1 MKYSI
6 VYTSKSGNTE
16 KLALAIKEAANGECL
31 QCVKVNEADSS
42 KVNDSDI
49 VFVGAGSYK
58 GTCDEAAGKFMETLK
73 NKKVFLFMTV
83 GYGDNQAYYDKML
96 NPAKTFID
104 SSNTII
110 GTYACQ
116 GQWIEGQKKNL
127 ENMLAKAATDDE
139 KKVIEVKLANHS
151 NAMGHPNAEDLNKLK
166 DIVKSL

>member
-1 MKYSI
+1 
-6 VYTSKSGNTE
+6 
-16 KLALAIKEAANGECL
+16 
-31 QCVKVNEADSS
+31 
-42 KVNDSDI
+42 
-49 VFVGAGSYK
+49 
-58 GTCDEAAGKFMETLK
+58 METLK

-139 KKVIEVKLANHS
+139 KKVIEGKLANHS

>member
-31 QCVKVNEADSS
+31 QCVKVNEADNA

-58 GTCDEAAGKFMETLK
+58 GTCDETAGKFMETLK

-127 ENMLAKAATDDE
+127 ENMLAKAASDDE
-139 KKVIEVKLANHS
+139 KKVIEGKLANHS

>member
-31 QCVKVNEADSS
+31 QCVKANEADSS

-127 ENMLAKAATDDE
+127 ENMLAKAASDDE
-139 KKVIEVKLANHS
+139 KKVIEGKLANHS

>member
-31 QCVKVNEADSS
+31 QCVKANAVDNA

-110 GTYACQ
+110 VTYACQ

-139 KKVIEVKLANHS
+139 KKVIEGKLANHS
-151 NAMGHPNAEDLNKLK
+151 NAMGHPNTEDLNKLK